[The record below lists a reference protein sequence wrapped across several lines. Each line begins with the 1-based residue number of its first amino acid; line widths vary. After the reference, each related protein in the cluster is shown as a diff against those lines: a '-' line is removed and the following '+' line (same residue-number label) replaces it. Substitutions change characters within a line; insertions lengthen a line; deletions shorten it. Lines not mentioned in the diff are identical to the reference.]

1 MSEQQSNHY
10 GEATADLIRQAYED
24 GVERAVLLMRH
35 SARTFDRDI
44 HDLLNPLTDHGRAL
58 CRQLGARL
66 PKDVHVRGYASPPER
81 CMETAQIVID
91 QHAEQGGSGGRTRPV
106 EALGPFYALDQ
117 QKMWKGLTLA
127 DSLPD
132 YIAQWF
138 EGSVPADAMMP
149 PKLAVE
155 MILRVLTSKLSAPGE
170 ARQLDL
176 CVSHDMTVFTVRH
189 GVGLEPLHG
198 PTVEFLDGL
207 LVFER
212 GGEHF
217 VRSQHGGEVRLDT
230 I

>member
-1 MSEQQSNHY
+1 M
-10 GEATADLIRQAYED
+10 
-24 GVERAVLLMRH
+24 
-35 SARTFDRDI
+35 
-44 HDLLNPLTDHGRAL
+44 
-58 CRQLGARL
+58 
-66 PKDVHVRGYASPPER
+66 
-81 CMETAQIVID
+81 
-91 QHAEQGGSGGRTRPV
+91 

-149 PKLAVE
+149 PRLAVD
-155 MILRVLTSKLSAPGE
+155 MILRVLISKLNAPGE
-170 ARQLDL
+170 SRQLDL

-217 VRSQHGGEVRLDT
+217 IRSQHGGEVRLDRV
-230 I
+230 